1 MGAGGTLL
9 EGIFASLYTSL
20 GFRIA
25 IEPPYDHL
33 SI

>member
-1 MGAGGTLL
+1 MGARGTLL
-9 EGIFASLYTSL
+9 EGIFASFYTGL

>member
-1 MGAGGTLL
+1 MGAGVTLL
-9 EGIFASLYTSL
+9 EGIFASLYTGL